1 MAGPEDLVVQDD
13 LVIPGR
19 ELDTAVSRSS
29 GPGGQHVNTTDTR
42 VQLRW
47 DIATSGALDEVR
59 RERLL
64 TKLASRLSGDGVLT
78 VACDTHRS
86 QLRNR
91 EAARA
96 RLADVVSKAL
106 QRPKARRATRPSKGA
121 KARRINAKK
130 QRGALK
136 ASRRKPGMDD

>member
-1 MAGPEDLVVQDD
+1 VAGADDLAVQDD

-19 ELDTAVSRSS
+19 ELDVAVSRSS

-47 DIATSGALDEVR
+47 DIASSGVLDEVR

-64 TKLASRLSGDGVLT
+64 TKLASRLSGEGVLT

-86 QLRNR
+86 QMRNR
-91 EAARA
+91 EEARA
-96 RLADVVSKAL
+96 RLAALVRAALVVP
-106 QRPKARRATRPSKGA
+106 QRRRRTRRPRGAEERRLDRKRRRADVKRQRRRPA
-121 KARRINAKK
+121 
-130 QRGALK
+130 
-136 ASRRKPGMDD
+136 DD

>member
-47 DIATSGALDEVR
+47 DIATSGALDEFR

-91 EAARA
+91 EEARQ
-96 RLADVVSKAL
+96 RLAALVRAALVVPRRRRRTR
-106 QRPKARRATRPSKGA
+106 RPRGAEERRLDRKRRRADVKRQRRRPA
-121 KARRINAKK
+121 
-130 QRGALK
+130 
-136 ASRRKPGMDD
+136 DD

>member
-1 MAGPEDLVVQDD
+1 MAGAEDLVVQDD

-91 EAARA
+91 EEARQ
-96 RLADVVSKAL
+96 RLAALVRAALVVPRRRRRTR
-106 QRPKARRATRPSKGA
+106 RPRGAEERRLDRKRRRADVKRQRRRPA
-121 KARRINAKK
+121 
-130 QRGALK
+130 
-136 ASRRKPGMDD
+136 DD